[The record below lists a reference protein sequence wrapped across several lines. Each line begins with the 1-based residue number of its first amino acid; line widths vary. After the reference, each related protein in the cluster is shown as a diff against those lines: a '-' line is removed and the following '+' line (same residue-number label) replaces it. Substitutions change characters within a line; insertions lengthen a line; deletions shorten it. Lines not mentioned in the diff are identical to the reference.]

1 MFGAV
6 GLGGADYC
14 CPHRATICPGCPPDY
29 VIAIEQAVISG
40 DPRHLAEA
48 LMGLKAF
55 VQIWVPPMNLAAL
68 CLDLEHMGRSGT
80 IEGTKEKFS
89 RMQSEF
95 DRVRV
100 MVSAP

>member
-1 MFGAV
+1 V
-6 GLGGADYC
+6 
-14 CPHRATICPGCPPDY
+14 T
-29 VIAIEQAVISG
+29 AIEQAVISG
-40 DPRHLAEA
+40 DPQHLAEA
-48 LMGLKAF
+48 AHGLKGICAN
-55 VQIWVPPMNLAAL
+55 MGANNLAAL